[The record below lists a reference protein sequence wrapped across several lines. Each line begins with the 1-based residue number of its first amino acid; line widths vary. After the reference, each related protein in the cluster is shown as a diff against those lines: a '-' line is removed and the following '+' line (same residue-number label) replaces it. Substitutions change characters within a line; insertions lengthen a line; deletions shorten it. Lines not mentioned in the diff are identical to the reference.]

1 MSTTTTTPP
10 SRHLEVVKLQETIH
24 RFRPSKAFSN
34 FAKGAEVTSLDFDDT
49 GEFCIASGDD
59 ETLQLYDCKLGKH
72 SKTLYSKKYGCHLAR
87 FTHTQSNVI
96 YASTKENDTVRYLS
110 LHDNT
115 FIRYFKGHKRLVTSL
130 EVSPVDD
137 QFISCSLDDTVRV
150 WDLRSPNCSGLLN
163 ITSPSLAAFDPSGI
177 IFAVASH
184 TSSAILL
191 YDLRNYDKQPFT
203 TFTLTDDSF
212 LGTFSYPPRMPVW
225 SKLEFSNDGKHMLV
239 GTRGHAHYVID
250 SFAENTGTSQ
260 FLYRTRRPNGPTNPK
275 KVETSGDVCFT
286 PDARYIVGG
295 QGERGVVLWDTWI
308 PPDEKRTLKPFAELA
323 EMSKSMASVVAFNPK
338 MNLFATA
345 HKDVT
350 FWLPEQHAPDAPASE
365 TPTPTAR

>member
-1 MSTTTTTPP
+1 MAD
-10 SRHLEVVKLQETIH
+10 TI
-24 RFRPSKAFSN
+24 
-34 FAKGAEVTSLDFDDT
+34 
-49 GEFCIASGDD
+49 
-59 ETLQLYDCKLGKH
+59 
-72 SKTLYSKKYGCHLAR
+72 
-87 FTHTQSNVI
+87 
-96 YASTKENDTVRYLS
+96 RYLS

-212 LGTFSYPPRMPVW
+212 LGTFSYPPRMPIW

-275 KVETSGDVCFT
+275 KIETSGDVCFT

-308 PPDEKRTLKPFAELA
+308 PPDEKRTLKPFSELA

-345 HKDVT
+345 HKDMVC
-350 FWLPEQHAPDAPASE
+350 FLYFPLL
-365 TPTPTAR
+365 

>member
-1 MSTTTTTPP
+1 M
-10 SRHLEVVKLQETIH
+10 
-24 RFRPSKAFSN
+24 
-34 FAKGAEVTSLDFDDT
+34 
-49 GEFCIASGDD
+49 
-59 ETLQLYDCKLGKH
+59 
-72 SKTLYSKKYGCHLAR
+72 
-87 FTHTQSNVI
+87 
-96 YASTKENDTVRYLS
+96 
-110 LHDNT
+110 
-115 FIRYFKGHKRLVTSL
+115 
-130 EVSPVDD
+130 
-137 QFISCSLDDTVRV
+137 RV

-203 TFTLTDDSF
+203 TFTLTDDPF
-212 LGTFSYPPRMPVW
+212 LSTFSYPPRMPVW

-250 SFAENTGTSQ
+250 SFAENTSQ
-260 FLYRTRRPNGPTNPK
+260 FLYRTKRPNGPTNPK

-308 PPDEKRTLKPFAELA
+308 QPDEKRNLKPFAELA

-345 HKDVT
+345 HKDVVCLCFYFAYCISFPFRWVSFYT
-350 FWLPEQHAPDAPASE
+350 LSLCPTTPYQSTIHIGPLCVLTHIPLDILAARTTRTRRTSIRNTSSSKIRLSICACGSLCVSFFSWLGSINIISLL
-365 TPTPTAR
+365 